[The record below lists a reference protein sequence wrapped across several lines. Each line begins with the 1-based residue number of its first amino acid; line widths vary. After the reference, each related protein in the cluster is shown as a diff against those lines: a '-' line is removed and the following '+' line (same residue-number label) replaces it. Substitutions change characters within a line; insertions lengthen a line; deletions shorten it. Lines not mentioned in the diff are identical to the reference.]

1 LRICGMPRKTG
12 HGIGGNMA
20 GYFELERVVPGMIK
34 HKWLLI
40 CLVLPGLVMGNAV
53 ASDAQSR
60 LDAMANTLA
69 SAKHFSVNISMSY
82 DVVQD
87 SGQKIQFSEIREV
100 KLSRPNQ
107 LRVDSRQS
115 DGTAG
120 GLVFDGKTLTL
131 FNTDEN
137 VYSQTL
143 LTGNIDTAV
152 RYAVGELGIRVP
164 LARML
169 VTTLPDELKKLSSKV
184 DYVEQNTLAD
194 VPTDHIAGRGRDVDY
209 QVWIAK
215 DNLPRRIVITYKN
228 EPGQPQFHA
237 DFSGWNLSST
247 ITVNTF
253 AYTPAK
259 DAEKIP
265 VFVPARQSQEVG
277 KEQGA
282 VR

>member
-1 LRICGMPRKTG
+1 MK
-12 HGIGGNMA
+12 
-20 GYFELERVVPGMIK
+20 K

-40 CLVLPGLVMGNAV
+40 CLALPALIMGNAV

-60 LDAMANTLA
+60 LAAMANTLA

-100 KLSRPNQ
+100 RLSRPNQ

-115 DGTAG
+115 DGTSG
-120 GLVFDGKTLTL
+120 GLVFDGKVMTL

-169 VTTLPDELKKLSSKV
+169 VTTLPDELKKISNKV
-184 DYVEQNTLAD
+184 DYVEQNTLTGT
-194 VPTDHIAGRGRDVDY
+194 PTDHIAGRGRDVDY

-215 DNLPRRIVITYKN
+215 DNLPHRIVITYKN
-228 EPGQPQFHA
+228 EPGQPQFQA
-237 DFSGWNLSST
+237 DFSDWDLSSA

-265 VFVPARQSQEVG
+265 VFVPDRRPQDVG

-282 VR
+282 SR